1 MSPGRTI
8 LGLTAAIMLSTGIT
22 LASQAKTTIPP
33 AVGNLNNAQLVEV
46 RDQSGQV
53 LLHGTFKTSSNK
65 PKETER
71 AADLES
77 PSGQQSKGKAELEIK
92 HKNGADTRDEVE
104 ASMEKLPTMTQLELF
119 IDGRHVTSFM
129 TSKSG
134 TAKVK
139 LDRKLPAG
147 R

>member
-8 LGLTAAIMLSTGIT
+8 LGLTAALMLSTGINN
-22 LASQAKTTIPP
+22 LAAQSKNTIPP
-33 AVGNLNNAQLVEV
+33 AVGDLGNAQLVEV

-71 AADLES
+71 KADLES
-77 PSGQQSKGKAELEIK
+77 PSGQESKGKVEVEIA
-92 HKNGADTRDEVE
+92 HKDAAAIHDEVE
-104 ASMEKLPTMTQLELF
+104 ASMEKLPAMTQFELF

-134 TAKVK
+134 KAKVK
-139 LDRKLPAG
+139 LDRKLAG